1 MTLEDQLAKMRE
13 TMAREIPAEIREQM
27 HVENETLR
35 GSGLLEKAIKP
46 GDPLPPFAMP
56 KYTGETVSS
65 EELLARGPLVISFF
79 RGHWCP
85 YCNVELYA
93 LREIVDELED
103 LGASLVALTP
113 TLPKGSMSLSG
124 QRPSPRKGVQLC
136 ALSNMG

>member
-27 HVENETLR
+27 HIENETLR

-65 EELLARGPLVISFF
+65 ECWFASALIEKKAEWAAALA
-79 RGHWCP
+79 
-85 YCNVELYA
+85 
-93 LREIVDELED
+93 
-103 LGASLVALTP
+103 
-113 TLPKGSMSLSG
+113 
-124 QRPSPRKGVQLC
+124 
-136 ALSNMG
+136 